1 MFGIFKKQT
10 DKEKLDKQY
19 KKLLD
24 EAYKLSHSD
33 RTASDAKMAEA
44 EEIGR
49 RLSEMVD

>member
-10 DKEKLDKQY
+10 EKEKLDKQY

-24 EAYKLSHSD
+24 EAYKLSHRD
-33 RTASDAKMAEA
+33 RQASDAKMAEA

-49 RLSEMVD
+49 RLSQLVE